1 MFFWT
6 AAPVAIFFLR
16 RLLVPIT
23 ASGHFLYK
31 FFVAVVERV
40 EFPDPAQCFWM
51 AAVAA
56 FLFSDDKPDRV
67 ELTVFT
73 EKMLSA

>member
-40 EFPDPAQCFWM
+40 E
-51 AAVAA
+51 
-56 FLFSDDKPDRV
+56 
-67 ELTVFT
+67 LTVFT